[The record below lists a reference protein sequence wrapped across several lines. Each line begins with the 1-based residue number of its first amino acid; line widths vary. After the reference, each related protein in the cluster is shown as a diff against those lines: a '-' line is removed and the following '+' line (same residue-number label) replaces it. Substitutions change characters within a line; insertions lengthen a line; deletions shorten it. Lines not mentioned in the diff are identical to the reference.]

1 MTAIPSL
8 PVRGRD
14 SQIAVLEHGLQQA
27 LAGHESVTVIEGG
40 PGMGKTRL
48 LQAVWM
54 RAADLSF
61 RAGRGMADPS
71 ERVVEFAPLLEALFD
86 HDPPLLRATLSSV
99 SAAPERRFWFLQEI
113 QALLA
118 EAALADPLLIVLDD
132 LHWADSGTAAALR
145 FLPRR
150 LAAAPITWV
159 LTLRPAQGAPTV
171 QAAIAELVDIGAS
184 LLQLDPL
191 DPGAVAEI
199 VADVLA
205 AKPDARLLKQ
215 TESINGNP
223 FLLVDLVRGL
233 EAEGIVTVVAGRAT
247 LTEDRLPSRIS
258 DGMRLRLARLP
269 ESVERVA
276 TTAASLSR
284 RFTVADLASMSE
296 LSVPDLVTP
305 IRILMQA
312 DILAESDDRLSFVH
326 DLVRDAVRASVPIA
340 VRRALDRRG
349 ADVLLCRGALPVEV
363 ATQLAA
369 SAEFGD
375 NVAIANLAD
384 AAEALGTTDPR
395 AAAELA
401 DRALDLIPDQHPLRG
416 PLVSRRAISLFA
428 AGMGEE
434 AKRFADTVLRQAL
447 PPVQE
452 AQVRLSIASMFT
464 LSPDVRVHTARQALA
479 LPGLPEDL
487 RGWLESVELHNLV
500 VGGRTEEAQ
509 ATGRAARAS
518 GSREARFACAL
529 ATAGLDYQFQR
540 FADALAT
547 LDAGCGSGTAEDV
560 RARLAHYF
568 RVWALAALDRFE
580 EAFAVA
586 EGGVRAAR
594 RDRQHWAL
602 YIFETSNGL
611 LHLQAGKLPDAA
623 DALEGLL
630 TVGDAATVGGIID
643 ASNLS
648 ALVQLRI
655 HAADERGARD
665 AMRMCERMLASTA
678 PGVCRHA
685 VWGLASHA
693 MALGHPEQA
702 YARLCTL
709 GESERTSI
717 LPLFPHDIANDAE
730 LIRIALAVDDAELVA
745 RAVAAAEEREC
756 LNPQVNSLAAC
767 ARQLRGLANR
777 STVEL
782 AAAVPLIR
790 AARRPLALA
799 STLEDLGQFLIDD
812 GSTAEG
818 VEALDEALGI
828 AVMIGANRDAARI
841 RSRLRRVGI
850 RRRVVPAGEPRDG
863 WESLTPAEHQIA
875 MLVAEGR
882 TNREI
887 SEHLFIS
894 PHTVN
899 THLRHIF
906 DKLSIRS
913 RVELAL
919 VAERRR

>member
-1 MTAIPSL
+1 
-8 PVRGRD
+8 
-14 SQIAVLEHGLQQA
+14 
-27 LAGHESVTVIEGG
+27 
-40 PGMGKTRL
+40 
-48 LQAVWM
+48 
-54 RAADLSF
+54 
-61 RAGRGMADPS
+61 
-71 ERVVEFAPLLEALFD
+71 
-86 HDPPLLRATLSSV
+86 
-99 SAAPERRFWFLQEI
+99 
-113 QALLA
+113 
-118 EAALADPLLIVLDD
+118 
-132 LHWADSGTAAALR
+132 
-145 FLPRR
+145 
-150 LAAAPITWV
+150 
-159 LTLRPAQGAPTV
+159 
-171 QAAIAELVDIGAS
+171 
-184 LLQLDPL
+184 
-191 DPGAVAEI
+191 
-199 VADVLA
+199 
-205 AKPDARLLKQ
+205 
-215 TESINGNP
+215 
-223 FLLVDLVRGL
+223 
-233 EAEGIVTVVAGRAT
+233 
-247 LTEDRLPSRIS
+247 
-258 DGMRLRLARLP
+258 
-269 ESVERVA
+269 
-276 TTAASLSR
+276 
-284 RFTVADLASMSE
+284 
-296 LSVPDLVTP
+296 
-305 IRILMQA
+305 
-312 DILAESDDRLSFVH
+312 
-326 DLVRDAVRASVPIA
+326 
-340 VRRALDRRG
+340 
-349 ADVLLCRGALPVEV
+349 
-363 ATQLAA
+363 
-369 SAEFGD
+369 
-375 NVAIANLAD
+375 
-384 AAEALGTTDPR
+384 
-395 AAAELA
+395 
-401 DRALDLIPDQHPLRG
+401 
-416 PLVSRRAISLFA
+416 
-428 AGMGEE
+428 
-434 AKRFADTVLRQAL
+434 
-447 PPVQE
+447 
-452 AQVRLSIASMFT
+452 MFT

-547 LDAGCGSGTAEDV
+547 LDAGRGSGTAEDV

-586 EGGVRAAR
+586 EGGVWAAR
-594 RDRQHWAL
+594 RDRQRWAL
-602 YIFETSNGL
+602 YIFATSNGL

-648 ALVQLRI
+648 SLVQLRI

-678 PGVCRHA
+678 PGVLRHA

-702 YARLCTL
+702 HARLCTL

-745 RAVAAAEEREC
+745 RAVAAAEERER

-799 STLEDLGQFLIDD
+799 STLQDLGQFLIDD

-850 RRRVVPAGEPRDG
+850 HRRVVPAGEPRDG

-875 MLVAEGR
+875 MLVAEGC

-887 SEHLFIS
+887 SEQLFIS